1 MKTFIPQYDE
11 YPLKDLSSDEVIE
24 EKMSESSHVLK

>member
-1 MKTFIPQYDE
+1 MKRFMPQYDE
-11 YPLKDLSSDEVIE
+11 IPLKDLSSDEIIE